1 MSAARPLRRRSV
13 PLGGTA
19 AERAACPAACRPA
32 AASAH
37 ACADGILGNATRF
50 ATRLGAKGAT

>member
-1 MSAARPLRRRSV
+1 MSPPDRTKGEF

-19 AERAACPAACRPA
+19 ADTAAWPAACRPA

-37 ACADGILGNATRF
+37 ACADGSLGSATRF
-50 ATRLGAKGAT
+50 AIRLGAKGAP

>member
-1 MSAARPLRRRSV
+1 MSPPGRPKGEF

-19 AERAACPAACRPA
+19 AGRTACPAACRPA

-37 ACADGILGNATRF
+37 ACADGNLRSATRF
-50 ATRLGAKGAT
+50 AIRLGAQGAA